1 MAALHRERTAPHWTC
16 TAFHHVTNAVMRMA
30 STCVRGRVKEKG
42 VFSVGVSFVLGLFR
56 PNSR

>member
-1 MAALHRERTAPHWTC
+1 MAPHWTC
-16 TAFHHVTNAVMRMA
+16 TAFHYVTNAVMRMA